1 MEGNERTVK
10 VKKNILG
17 SFVNKGV
24 SIILSFIL
32 LPITLGYVSSELY
45 GIWLTL
51 SSIVAWL
58 NIMDIG
64 FSLGLKNKLAEAI
77 ALNQWERGR
86 QLVSTTYCIMI
97 MIFVPL
103 AVMLEFVIPHI
114 NWSVLLNVSEQYND
128 DIIRVM
134 YVLVAFFAVHMI
146 LGVLTAVIAAF
157 QKVALSGTLG
167 VIGHALA
174 LLTIFVFTKTLPPSL
189 LYLSFAYTMMP
200 LIVLLIASV
209 VLFSGKFKKVSPK
222 LSSFK
227 KSQIGD
233 LFNMGWKFFVIQLQ
247 VIVMFQ
253 TTNILI
259 SHVSSPESVTAY
271 NISYKY
277 ITIAMMI
284 FNIIVVPLWPAFT
297 DAFTKGDYKW
307 MNNIYSKMSKLCLLT
322 MVGVLLLLIISPLV
336 YKLWIGDKTTIP
348 FSMTLTVALYTIIN
362 CWDSLQVNMINGT
375 GRINLQLY
383 VTLIGLVAQIP
394 LAYFLGSLIGA
405 EGVVLSQTIIVSIY
419 CVFMT
424 IQIRKL
430 IAQTA
435 AGVWAK

>member
-1 MEGNERTVK
+1 
-10 VKKNILG
+10 
-17 SFVNKGV
+17 
-24 SIILSFIL
+24 
-32 LPITLGYVSSELY
+32 
-45 GIWLTL
+45 
-51 SSIVAWL
+51 
-58 NIMDIG
+58 
-64 FSLGLKNKLAEAI
+64 
-77 ALNQWERGR
+77 
-86 QLVSTTYCIMI
+86 
-97 MIFVPL
+97 
-103 AVMLEFVIPHI
+103 
-114 NWSVLLNVSEQYND
+114 
-128 DIIRVM
+128 
-134 YVLVAFFAVHMI
+134 
-146 LGVLTAVIAAF
+146 
-157 QKVALSGTLG
+157 
-167 VIGHALA
+167 
-174 LLTIFVFTKTLPPSL
+174 
-189 LYLSFAYTMMP
+189 
-200 LIVLLIASV
+200 
-209 VLFSGKFKKVSPK
+209 
-222 LSSFK
+222 
-227 KSQIGD
+227 
-233 LFNMGWKFFVIQLQ
+233 
-247 VIVMFQ
+247 
-253 TTNILI
+253 
-259 SHVSSPESVTAY
+259 
-271 NISYKY
+271 
-277 ITIAMMI
+277 MMI